1 MVCAVET
8 HSRVEL
14 RRAARAAR
22 GGGRQHAGEVS
33 VAIRKT
39 ARDTWRVRRW
49 QSHAMVWHSWFNP
62 IGGGGVS
69 PVRLI
74 VRARGIGVAGRGRA
88 HARGLAAWRERE
100 RESRRSEAQRFSSRA
115 GARSDTLVCVVVAER
130 RSSLRLGWW
139 RVCRGSEEEA
149 PAPAEVRPIDRS
161 SQLGRSIHAVE
172 RVITPR
178 GGGSS
183 SSFASWCSHAAERG
197 ARAQNHSQS
206 RGRITRHEDV
216 ICPYL
221 REWMCHHRTRSR
233 QRGLRRVRVA
243 GAHLVHRLARRRSCE
258 RGARQP

>member
-1 MVCAVET
+1 MRE
-8 HSRVEL
+8 
-14 RRAARAAR
+14 
-22 GGGRQHAGEVS
+22 GWQHGE
-33 VAIRKT
+33 
-39 ARDTWRVRRW
+39 
-49 QSHAMVWHSWFNP
+49 
-62 IGGGGVS
+62 
-69 PVRLI
+69 
-74 VRARGIGVAGRGRA
+74 
-88 HARGLAAWRERE
+88 RERE

-233 QRGLRRVRVA
+233 QRGLRRVRIAFVSRA
-243 GAHLVHRLARRRSCE
+243 LTSFTASRVGAPASAARGSREREGRSQDGARAIRRR
-258 RGARQP
+258 RRRARVSVLIRWCPQKEFG